1 MISTSM
7 PWISPGVR
15 NGYAGRKRGA
25 ILKASVAA
33 FCFCIFG
40 TGASAAENAPLRLCA
55 DPDNLPFS
63 SNKLDNPGIYH
74 EIGEAIA
81 KELNRPLTEVWY
93 RTNFGKR
100 ATRVTLLAKQC
111 DFSVGLPGES
121 DFMGP
126 ALIFSRPFMK
136 AGYALVLKKPATVTS
151 WADLNGKAIA
161 VQQNSTPQQLLATK
175 DNITMVTELNP
186 EDTVKAVA
194 SGAADAAFVWAPSA
208 GYVNKTLYSDSFNI
222 IPVDG
227 TGMQW
232 PVAVA
237 FGKRDGALRDA
248 VNGVLERIS
257 AKIGDLKVK
266 YGFPAAEPVTLA
278 EAATPAKSAE
288 QAPAPDKSAGQA
300 AAGTSAALKSEGQP
314 ASEAPVAKSE
324 DKLTAEVPAPAKSDS
339 APASAPEAPAPV
351 KAEQQTATAV
361 EDPAPAKTESAPAA
375 NAEAPQHA
383 VENAALTPPPEPGA
397 SSSEDRV
404 REGKEVFNGTCA
416 HCHGPNAEQAERK
429 IDLRL
434 LHHRYKESME
444 EMFFKTVT
452 NGRPSK
458 GMPSWQDVFTQEQ
471 FVSIFAFLK
480 TVQAD

>member
-1 MISTSM
+1 MTSTSM
-7 PWISPGVR
+7 PLISPSVR
-15 NGYAGRKRGA
+15 NGYAGRKREA

-33 FCFCIFG
+33 FYLCFLG
-40 TGASAAENAPLRLCA
+40 NGALAGENLPLRLCA

-63 SNKLDNPGIYH
+63 SDRAENPGIYR
-74 EIGEAIA
+74 EIGRAIA
-81 KELNRPLTEVWY
+81 QELNRPLTEVWY

-111 DFSVGLPGES
+111 DFSVGLPGDS

-136 AGYALVLKKPATVTS
+136 AGYALVLKKPATVSS

-161 VQQNSTPQQLLATK
+161 VQQNSTPQNFLATK

-194 SGAADAAFVWAPSA
+194 SGAADAAFVWAPTA

-227 TGMQW
+227 AGMQW

-248 VNGVLERIS
+248 VNGVLNRIS
-257 AKIGDLKVK
+257 AKVDDLKVK
-266 YGFPAAEPVTLA
+266 YGFPAGEPVTLA
-278 EAATPAKSAE
+278 EGPTTAKEAMKASE
-288 QAPAPDKSAGQA
+288 QARAPDKSAENATGAPAAVKSEGQA
-300 AAGTSAALKSEGQP
+300 AAEPSAAKS
-314 ASEAPVAKSE
+314 ADKALTEAPG
-324 DKLTAEVPAPAKSDS
+324 
-339 APASAPEAPAPV
+339 PE
-351 KAEQQTATAV
+351 KA
-361 EDPAPAKTESAPAA
+361 
-375 NAEAPQHA
+375 AEAP
-383 VENAALTPPPEPGA
+383 ESGAA
-397 SSSEDRV
+397 SDSDRI

-416 HCHGPNAEQAERK
+416 HCHGPDAVQAERK

-434 LHHRYKESME
+434 LHHRYKEGME

-452 NGRPSK
+452 NGRPAK
-458 GMPSWQDVFTQEQ
+458 GMPPWKDVFSEEQ

-480 TVQAD
+480 TVQKD

>member
-1 MISTSM
+1 M
-7 PWISPGVR
+7 PLVSPGVR
-15 NGYAGRKRGA
+15 NGYASRKRGA
-25 ILKASVAA
+25 ILKASVTA
-33 FCFCIFG
+33 FCFSIFG
-40 TGASAAENAPLRLCA
+40 IGASAAENAPLRLCA
-55 DPDNLPFS
+55 DPDNLPFTS
-63 SNKLDNPGIYH
+63 DKAENPGIYR
-74 EIGEAIA
+74 EIA
-81 KELNRPLTEVWY
+81 KAVAQELNRPLKEVWY

-111 DFSVGLPGES
+111 DFSVGLPGDS

-136 AGYALVLKKPATVTS
+136 AGYALVLKKPATASS
-151 WADLNGKAIA
+151 WADLNGKKIA
-161 VQQNSTPQQLLATK
+161 VQQNSTPQTFLAAK

-208 GYVNKTLYSDSFNI
+208 GYVNKTLYSDSFTI

-227 TGMQW
+227 PGMQW

-248 VNGVLERIS
+248 VNGALDRIS
-257 AKIGDLKVK
+257 AKIDDLKVK
-266 YGFPAAEPVTLA
+266 YGFPAAEPVMLA
-278 EAATPAKSAE
+278 EAVTQAKSAE
-288 QAPAPDKSAGQA
+288 QAPAPENPA
-300 AAGTSAALKSEGQP
+300 AETSASVKSEGQP
-314 ASEAPVAKSE
+314 APEASVAKSE
-324 DKLTAEVPAPAKSDS
+324 DKSTAEAPDRAKADS
-339 APASAPEAPAPV
+339 APSAAADAPHQV
-351 KAEQQTATAV
+351 
-361 EDPAPAKTESAPAA
+361 ESAS
-375 NAEAPQHA
+375 
-383 VENAALTPPPEPGA
+383 LTPPPAPAA
-397 SSSEDRV
+397 SNEDRV

-434 LHHRYKESME
+434 LHHRYKDGME
-444 EMFFKTVT
+444 EMFFKTVN

-458 GMPSWQDVFTQEQ
+458 GMPSWKDVFTEDQ

>member
-1 MISTSM
+1 MTSTSM
-7 PWISPGVR
+7 PLISPSAR
-15 NGYAGRKRGA
+15 NGCAGRKSGA

-33 FCFCIFG
+33 FYLCFLG
-40 TGASAAENAPLRLCA
+40 NGALAVENLPLRLCA

-63 SNKLDNPGIYH
+63 SDRAENPGIYR
-74 EIGEAIA
+74 EIGRAIA

-111 DFSVGLPGES
+111 DFSVGLPGDS

-136 AGYALVLKKPATVTS
+136 AGYALVLKKPATVSS

-161 VQQNSTPQQLLATK
+161 VQQNSTPQNFLATK

-194 SGAADAAFVWAPSA
+194 SDAADAAFVWAPTA

-227 TGMQW
+227 AGMQW

-248 VNGVLERIS
+248 VNGVLNRIS
-257 AKIGDLKVK
+257 AKVDDLKVK
-266 YGFPAAEPVTLA
+266 YGFPAGEPVTLA
-278 EAATPAKSAE
+278 EGSTTAKEAMKASE
-288 QAPAPDKSAGQA
+288 QARAPDKSAENAGAQAAVKSEGQA
-300 AAGTSAALKSEGQP
+300 AAESSAAKPAEKVAEAPESAQTGGAPADSAALPPPQGA
-314 ASEAPVAKSE
+314 ASES
-324 DKLTAEVPAPAKSDS
+324 
-339 APASAPEAPAPV
+339 
-351 KAEQQTATAV
+351 
-361 EDPAPAKTESAPAA
+361 
-375 NAEAPQHA
+375 
-383 VENAALTPPPEPGA
+383 
-397 SSSEDRV
+397 DRV

-416 HCHGPNAEQAERK
+416 HCHGPDAVQAERK

-434 LHHRYKESME
+434 LHHRYKEGME

-452 NGRPSK
+452 NGRPAK
-458 GMPSWQDVFTQEQ
+458 GMPPWKDVFSEEQ

-480 TVQAD
+480 TVQKD

>member
-1 MISTSM
+1 MISTMM
-7 PWISPGVR
+7 PLISPGVR

-33 FCFCIFG
+33 FCFSIFG
-40 TGASAAENAPLRLCA
+40 IGASVAENAPLRLCA
-55 DPDNLPFS
+55 DPDNLPFTS
-63 SNKLDNPGIYH
+63 DKAENPGIYR
-74 EIGEAIA
+74 EIGKAIA
-81 KELNRPLTEVWY
+81 QELNRPLKEVWY

-136 AGYALVLKKPATVTS
+136 AGYALVLKKPATVSS

-161 VQQNSTPQQLLATK
+161 VQQNSTPQQFLATK
-175 DNITMVTELNP
+175 GNITMVTELNP

-194 SGAADAAFVWAPSA
+194 TGAADAAFVWAPSA
-208 GYVNKTLYSDSFNI
+208 GYLNKTLYSDSFNI

-232 PVAVA
+232 PVAIA

-248 VNGVLERIS
+248 VNAALDRIS
-257 AKIGDLKVK
+257 TKLDDLKVK
-266 YGFPAAEPVTLA
+266 YGFPAAEPVALA
-278 EAATPAKSAE
+278 EAATPANKPAKSAE
-288 QAPAPDKSAGQA
+288 QAPAPEKAAVVISAGQ
-300 AAGTSAALKSEGQP
+300 S

-324 DKLTAEVPAPAKSDS
+324 DKLTAEVPAPAKTDS
-339 APASAPEAPAPV
+339 APAAAAEAPAPV
-351 KAEQQTATAV
+351 KTEQQTATAV
-361 EDPAPAKTESAPAA
+361 EAPAQADNAPSAA
-375 NAEAPQHA
+375 AEAPQPA
-383 VENAALTPPPEPGA
+383 VENAALTPPPDPLA
-397 SSSEDRV
+397 SSNEVRV

-458 GMPSWQDVFTQEQ
+458 GMPAWQDVFTQDQ
-471 FVSIFAFLK
+471 FVSILAFLK

>member
-1 MISTSM
+1 MTSTSK
-7 PWISPGVR
+7 PLISPSVR
-15 NGYAGRKRGA
+15 NGYAGRKSGA

-33 FCFCIFG
+33 FYLCFLG
-40 TGASAAENAPLRLCA
+40 NGALAVENLPLRLCA

-63 SNKLDNPGIYH
+63 SDRADNPGIYR
-74 EIGEAIA
+74 EIGKAIA
-81 KELNRPLTEVWY
+81 QELNRPLTEVWY

-111 DFSVGLPGES
+111 DFSVGLPGDS

-136 AGYALVLKKPATVTS
+136 AGYALVLKKPATVSS
-151 WADLNGKAIA
+151 WADLNGKAVA
-161 VQQNSTPQQLLATK
+161 VQQNSTPQNFLATK

-227 TGMQW
+227 AGMQW

-248 VNGVLERIS
+248 VNSVLNRIS
-257 AKIGDLKVK
+257 AKVDDLKAK
-266 YGFPAAEPVTLA
+266 YGFPVGEPVTLA
-278 EAATPAKSAE
+278 EAPTPVKEAMKAPE
-288 QAPAPDKSAGQA
+288 QNRAPDAENA
-300 AAGTSAALKSEGQP
+300 V
-314 ASEAPVAKSE
+314 SEAPKPAVKVAE
-324 DKLTAEVPAPAKSDS
+324 
-339 APASAPEAPAPV
+339 APEAA
-351 KAEQQTATAV
+351 KTGE
-361 EDPAPAKTESAPAA
+361 APADS
-375 NAEAPQHA
+375 
-383 VENAALTPPPEPGA
+383 AALTPPQGA
-397 SSSEDRV
+397 ASDSDRI
-404 REGKEVFNGTCA
+404 REGKEVFNGTCS
-416 HCHGPNAEQAERK
+416 HCHGPDAIQAERK

-434 LHHRYKESME
+434 LHHRYKDRME
-444 EMFFKTVT
+444 EIFFKTVT
-452 NGRPSK
+452 NGRPTK
-458 GMPSWQDVFTQEQ
+458 GMPAWKDVFSQEQ

-480 TVQAD
+480 TVQTD

>member
-1 MISTSM
+1 MTSTSM
-7 PWISPGVR
+7 PLISPSVG
-15 NGYAGRKRGA
+15 NGYAGRKSGA

-33 FCFCIFG
+33 FYLCFLG
-40 TGASAAENAPLRLCA
+40 NGALAIENLPLRLCA

-63 SNKLDNPGIYH
+63 SDRAENPGIYR

-81 KELNRPLTEVWY
+81 QELNRPLTEVWY

-111 DFSVGLPGES
+111 DFSVGLPGDS

-136 AGYALVLKKPATVTS
+136 AGYALVLKKPATVSS

-161 VQQNSTPQQLLATK
+161 VQQNSTPQNFLATK

-186 EDTVKAVA
+186 EETVKAVA

-222 IPVDG
+222 IPVG
-227 TGMQW
+227 GAGMQW

-248 VNGVLERIS
+248 VNGVLNRIS
-257 AKIGDLKVK
+257 AKVDDLKVK
-266 YGFPAAEPVTLA
+266 YGFPAGEPVTLA
-278 EAATPAKSAE
+278 EGPTPVKDAMKAPE
-288 QAPAPDKSAGQA
+288 QTRAPDTENAV
-300 AAGTSAALKSEGQP
+300 
-314 ASEAPVAKSE
+314 SEAPG
-324 DKLTAEVPAPAKSDS
+324 PAK
-339 APASAPEAPAPV
+339 PAV
-351 KAEQQTATAV
+351 KV
-361 EDPAPAKTESAPAA
+361 
-375 NAEAPQHA
+375 AEAPESGQTGGAPADSAA
-383 VENAALTPPPEPGA
+383 VTQPQDAA
-397 SSSEDRV
+397 SDSDRV
-404 REGKEVFNGTCA
+404 REGKEVFNGTCS
-416 HCHGPNAEQAERK
+416 HCHGPDAVQAERK

-434 LHHRYKESME
+434 LHHRYKDHME
-444 EMFFKTVT
+444 EIFFKTVT
-452 NGRPSK
+452 NGRPTK
-458 GMPSWQDVFTQEQ
+458 GMPAWKDVFSQEQ

-480 TVQAD
+480 TVQTD

>member
-1 MISTSM
+1 M
-7 PWISPGVR
+7 
-15 NGYAGRKRGA
+15 
-25 ILKASVAA
+25 
-33 FCFCIFG
+33 
-40 TGASAAENAPLRLCA
+40 
-55 DPDNLPFS
+55 
-63 SNKLDNPGIYH
+63 
-74 EIGEAIA
+74 
-81 KELNRPLTEVWY
+81 
-93 RTNFGKR
+93 
-100 ATRVTLLAKQC
+100 TLLAKQC

-136 AGYALVLKKPATVTS
+136 AGYALVLKKPATVSS

-161 VQQNSTPQQLLATK
+161 VQQNSTPQNFLATK

-208 GYVNKTLYSDSFNI
+208 GYLNKTLYSDSFDI

-227 TGMQW
+227 PGMQW

-237 FGKRDGALRDA
+237 FAKRDGALRDA
-248 VNGVLERIS
+248 VNGALDRIS
-257 AKIGDLKVK
+257 AKIDDLKVK

-288 QAPAPDKSAGQA
+288 QAPAPGKSAEQA
-300 AAGTSAALKSEGQP
+300 ATGTSAAVKSEGQS
-314 ASEAPVAKSE
+314 ASEAPAAKSE
-324 DKLTAEVPAPAKSDS
+324 DKSTT
-339 APASAPEAPAPV
+339 EAPAPV
-351 KAEQQTATAV
+351 KTEQQTATAG
-361 EDPAPAKTESAPAA
+361 EAPAHAQADSAPAA
-375 NAEAPQHA
+375 AADAPQPA
-383 VENAALTPPPEPGA
+383 VENAALTPPPRPAA
-397 SSSEDRV
+397 SNEDRV

-458 GMPSWQDVFTQEQ
+458 GMPSWKDVFTREDQ

>member
-1 MISTSM
+1 MTSTSM
-7 PWISPGVR
+7 PLISPSVR
-15 NGYAGRKRGA
+15 NGYASRKSGA

-33 FCFCIFG
+33 FYLCFLG
-40 TGASAAENAPLRLCA
+40 NGALAVENLPLRLCA

-63 SNKLDNPGIYH
+63 SDRAENPGIYR
-74 EIGEAIA
+74 EIGKAIA
-81 KELNRPLTEVWY
+81 QELNRPLTEVWY

-111 DFSVGLPGES
+111 DFSVGLPADS

-136 AGYALVLKKPATVTS
+136 AGYALVLKKPATVSS

-161 VQQNSTPQQLLATK
+161 VQQNSTPQNFLATK

-186 EDTVKAVA
+186 EETVKAVA

-227 TGMQW
+227 LGMQW

-248 VNGVLERIS
+248 VNGVLNRIS
-257 AKIGDLKVK
+257 AKVDDLKVK
-266 YGFPAAEPVTLA
+266 YGFPAGEPVTLA
-278 EAATPAKSAE
+278 EGPAQAKEAMKASEAEPSAAKSAPGPTK
-288 QAPAPDKSAGQA
+288 PAEK
-300 AAGTSAALKSEGQP
+300 
-314 ASEAPVAKSE
+314 V
-324 DKLTAEVPAPAKSDS
+324 
-339 APASAPEAPAPV
+339 
-351 KAEQQTATAV
+351 
-361 EDPAPAKTESAPAA
+361 
-375 NAEAPQHA
+375 AEAPESAQTGGA
-383 VENAALTPPPEPGA
+383 PADSAALTPPQGA
-397 SSSEDRV
+397 ASDSDRV
-404 REGKEVFNGTCA
+404 HEGREVFNGTCS
-416 HCHGPNAEQAERK
+416 HCHGPDAVQAERK

-434 LHHRYKESME
+434 LHHRYKDRME
-444 EMFFKTVT
+444 EIFFKTVT
-452 NGRPSK
+452 DGRPTK
-458 GMPSWQDVFTQEQ
+458 GMPAWKDVFSQEQ

-480 TVQAD
+480 TVQTD

>member
-1 MISTSM
+1 MTSTSM
-7 PWISPGVR
+7 PLISPSAR
-15 NGYAGRKRGA
+15 NGCAGRKSGA

-33 FCFCIFG
+33 FYLCFLG
-40 TGASAAENAPLRLCA
+40 NGALAVENLPLRLCA

-63 SNKLDNPGIYH
+63 SDRAENPGIYR
-74 EIGEAIA
+74 EIGRAIA

-111 DFSVGLPGES
+111 DFSVGLPGDS

-136 AGYALVLKKPATVTS
+136 AGYALVLKKPATVSS

-161 VQQNSTPQQLLATK
+161 VQQNSTPQNFLATK

-186 EDTVKAVA
+186 EETVKAVA

-227 TGMQW
+227 LGMQW

-248 VNGVLERIS
+248 VNGVLNRIS
-257 AKIGDLKVK
+257 AKVDDLKVK
-266 YGFPAAEPVTLA
+266 YGFPAGEPVTLA
-278 EAATPAKSAE
+278 EGSAPAKGAMKASETEPSAAKSAPE
-288 QAPAPDKSAGQA
+288 
-300 AAGTSAALKSEGQP
+300 
-314 ASEAPVAKSE
+314 
-324 DKLTAEVPAPAKSDS
+324 PAK
-339 APASAPEAPAPV
+339 PAEKV
-351 KAEQQTATAV
+351 
-361 EDPAPAKTESAPAA
+361 
-375 NAEAPQHA
+375 AEAPESAQTGA
-383 VENAALTPPPEPGA
+383 APADSAALTPPQGA
-397 SSSEDRV
+397 ASDSDRV
-404 REGKEVFNGTCA
+404 REGKEVFNGTCS
-416 HCHGPNAEQAERK
+416 HCHGPDAVQAERK

-434 LHHRYKESME
+434 LQHRYKDRME
-444 EMFFKTVT
+444 EIFFKTVT
-452 NGRPSK
+452 NGRPTK
-458 GMPSWQDVFTQEQ
+458 GMPAWKDVFSEEQ
-471 FVSIFAFLK
+471 FVAIFAFLK
-480 TVQAD
+480 TVQTD

>member
-1 MISTSM
+1 MISTLM
-7 PWISPGVR
+7 PWILPGGR

-33 FCFCIFG
+33 FCFWIFG
-40 TGASAAENAPLRLCA
+40 PGASAAENAPLRMCA

-111 DFSVGLPGES
+111 DLAIGLPADSG
-121 DFMGP
+121 FMGP
-126 ALIFSRPFMK
+126 AVIFSRPFMQ
-136 AGYALVLKKPATVTS
+136 AGYALVLKKPATVS
-151 WADLNGKAIA
+151 SQSELNGKAIA
-161 VQQNSTPQQLLATK
+161 VQFNSTPQLFLSTN
-175 DNITMVTELNP
+175 DNVRLVTQMSP
-186 EDTVKAVA
+186 EDGVKAVA
-194 SGAADAAFVWAPSA
+194 NGDADAAFVWAPTA
-208 GYVNKTLYSDSFNI
+208 GWLNKTVYSDGFTI
-222 IPVDG
+222 IPVAG

-237 FGKRDGALRDA
+237 FAKRDGALRDA
-248 VNGVLERIS
+248 VNGVLDRIS
-257 AKIGDLKVK
+257 AKIDDLKVK
-266 YGFPAAEPVTLA
+266 YGFPASEPVTLA
-278 EAATPAKSAE
+278 EGPTPASEPAKTSGQAPALDKAAE
-288 QAPAPDKSAGQA
+288 QAAT
-300 AAGTSAALKSEGQP
+300 GTSAAVKSEGQS

-324 DKLTAEVPAPAKSDS
+324 DKPTTEAPAPAKADS
-339 APASAPEAPAPV
+339 APASAAEAPAPV
-351 KAEQQTATAV
+351 KTEQQAAAAV
-361 EDPAPAKTESAPAA
+361 EAPAHAQSDSAPAA
-375 NAEAPQHA
+375 RLPMLPPQ
-383 VENAALTPPPEPGA
+383 EPAA
-397 SSSEDRV
+397 SSEDRV
-404 REGKEVFNGTCA
+404 REGKEAFNGTCA
-416 HCHGPNAEQAERK
+416 HCHGTNAEQAERK

-458 GMPSWQDVFTQEQ
+458 GMPSWKDVFTQDQ
-471 FVSIFAFLK
+471 FVSILAFLK

>member
-1 MISTSM
+1 MTSISM
-7 PWISPGVR
+7 PLISPGVR
-15 NGYAGRKRGA
+15 NGCAGRKREA

-33 FCFCIFG
+33 FCFSIFG
-40 TGASAAENAPLRLCA
+40 ISASAAENAPLRLCA

-63 SNKLDNPGIYH
+63 SDKAENPGIYR
-74 EIGEAIA
+74 EIGKAIA
-81 KELNRPLTEVWY
+81 QELNRPLTEAWY

-111 DFSVGLPGES
+111 DFSVGLPGDS

-136 AGYALVLKKPATVTS
+136 AGYALVLKKPATVSS

-161 VQQNSTPQQLLATK
+161 VQHNSTPQQLVATK
-175 DNITMVTELNP
+175 ENITMVTELNP

-208 GYVNKTLYSDSFNI
+208 GYLNKTLYSDSFTI

-227 TGMQW
+227 PGMQW
-232 PVAVA
+232 SVSVA
-237 FGKRDGALRDA
+237 FAKRDGALRDA
-248 VNGVLERIS
+248 VNGALDRI
-257 AKIGDLKVK
+257 AGKIADLKVK
-266 YGFPAAEPVTLA
+266 YGFPAAEPITLA
-278 EAATPAKSAE
+278 EGPAPAKTSEQALSEAPAAPAKSAE
-288 QAPAPDKSAGQA
+288 QAVTEAPAPAKADDHVSAGSSDA
-300 AAGTSAALKSEGQP
+300 NSSEKAVTGAPESAKP
-314 ASEAPVAKSE
+314 AEQS
-324 DKLTAEVPAPAKSDS
+324 TGVPAPAQSDG
-339 APASAPEAPAPV
+339 
-351 KAEQQTATAV
+351 
-361 EDPAPAKTESAPAA
+361 APAA
-375 NAEAPQHA
+375 AADAPKST
-383 VENAALTPPPEPGA
+383 VESAALTPSPAPAA
-397 SSSEDRV
+397 SSDEDRV

-452 NGRPSK
+452 NGRPAK
-458 GMPSWQDVFTQEQ
+458 GMPSWRDVFTQEQ